1 MSRATGVLTD
11 EISMSVAP
19 FVPSPE
25 EVIHKMLDM
34 ARPTQREVLYDLGC
48 GDGRIVVIA
57 ARDYFMK
64 AVGIEMR
71 EDLAA
76 KAQMEIK
83 KSNLE
88 GKAEIIQA
96 NLFDVDLSKADVV
109 TLYLTTDGNRKLK
122 PKFEKELR
130 LGSRVVSHDFAIPRW
145 NPMETS
151 DKPNGHK
158 IYLYK
163 INSRQPNR
171 PEPSPAIAR
180 VESSRNPE
188 S

>member
-1 MSRATGVLTD
+1 MSRATGMVID

-25 EVIHKMLDM
+25 EVIRKMLDM
-34 ARPTQREVLYDLGC
+34 AQPTQGEILYDLGC

-57 ARDYFMK
+57 ARDYLMK

-76 KAQMEIK
+76 KAQEEIK

-109 TLYLTTDGNRKLK
+109 TLYLTTGGNKKLK

-151 DKPNGHK
+151 DEPKGPK

-163 INSRQPNR
+163 INSR
-171 PEPSPAIAR
+171 
-180 VESSRNPE
+180 
-188 S
+188 